1 MVSLSRCSVVCH
13 FYVARFPNIN
23 MFHRADVPSR
33 TGASESN
40 GKKMQ
45 QDHTTSWEVGDNTA
59 VMTICLSLFRTSDVY
74 FPPENKN
81 FKILH
86 VCWVGRG
93 ENQAERRKFAA
104 FVLWR
109 FFLLRRSYEYSPTSL
124 PVVNSFSWLD
134 VHKKMG
140 SFTGDY
146 GQTVSVC
153 QLIGYKLMM
162 GYFSLGIMNERW

>member
-1 MVSLSRCSVVCH
+1 MSISLPRTRTLRSFMFVGLGGEKIR
-13 FYVARFPNIN
+13 PNEEN
-23 MFHRADVPSR
+23 SL
-33 TGASESN
+33 
-40 GKKMQ
+40 
-45 QDHTTSWEVGDNTA
+45 
-59 VMTICLSLFRTSDVY
+59 LSF
-74 FPPENKN
+74 
-81 FKILH
+81 
-86 VCWVGRG
+86 CGG
-93 ENQAERRKFAA
+93 
-104 FVLWR
+104 

-162 GYFSLGIMNERW
+162 GYFSLGIMKERW